1 MIDRLLEFYCFY
13 AAVLIS
19 VNSTHLARMRFTIR
33 EVAHVHGTETS
44 IKILP
49 EGQQDVI
56 IAVGQTL
63 LVFNSQNFDKPL
75 VERRVFGEKCDS
87 QHQSKDCD
95 YGIVGLY
102 KTEEANVL
110 YLCGTKHRHTVCCL
124 MNISD
129 HLSNCTNPDAK
140 QFLLK
145 EGDAS
150 ARFGDHLYF
159 TRSGSKDNP
168 GIYKYGS
175 DRVTP
180 PLHGNEQHYVSLVV
194 SKRSKDPLQDRIYAF
209 YNERN
214 SNTEL
219 GRDVWLPFVSQV
231 CMADNGGPRKFMQ
244 YIWTSQMNARLFCG
258 DQASGQHF
266 SELVD
271 VATEHAKPRPQTKV
285 YALFRNEWNMS
296 AVCVYTIA
304 DIEDIFKTSPFKG
317 KSVGDQNARSRA
329 CVEHST
335 EIPSVTLKAIADNSA
350 EMKQR
355 IPPYDNSA
363 PLLVSHHHYTHLCV
377 DSFQDKNNQH
387 TVLFLSLQKGT
398 VHKLLEKRKET
409 FLMAEY
415 EPFSHRA
422 HILTMAFNPSTRKLY
437 VGSSSAVVQLD
448 MVNCAQYGD
457 SCEDCIIARDP
468 YCGWDGSKCSPHTN
482 KTHQDVEKGDYSR
495 FCKSG
500 VSEKVSQLF
509 AVVQDEFV
517 DGIPIPSQFNYFLK
531 CPVSSHHANYTW
543 HHPKGSSACI
553 PENDQCVLLID
564 NFGLQDAG
572 TYRCVREELGY
583 SKTLAKY
590 KLRLQN
596 GAQGRPSHTLLWVC
610 LLALAI
616 KSVSPK

>member
-258 DQASGQHF
+258 DQ
-266 SELVD
+266 
-271 VATEHAKPRPQTKV
+271 
-285 YALFRNEWNMS
+285 
-296 AVCVYTIA
+296 
-304 DIEDIFKTSPFKG
+304 
-317 KSVGDQNARSRA
+317 